1 MKSTLSVCF
10 LLAGVQTLVHGHRP
24 HCHSNE
30 YDHIYPTEPDSQV
43 EEAYPCKSKAYFKL
57 APSNAD
63 FAFRFYQLVVSEES
77 DKNVFFSPISISI
90 SFAMLALGAKS
101 ATLNQ
106 ILEGLA
112 FNMEKTQEKE
122 VHEGF
127 CHLICVLNH
136 TDCENQLNMGNALFI
151 EETLRP
157 LQTFLEDVKNFYDSE
172 VLYTDFQNSTAAE
185 KLINDYIGTKTYG
198 KITDLVQDLDP
209 QTVMVLVNYV
219 FFKAHW
225 EKPFDTF
232 NTGEEDFFV
241 DEKTTVRVN
250 MMYRQGIYKN
260 HYDKELSCWLVQV
273 PCSGNTAALFVLPD
287 EGKMKE
293 VEDALLQKAASKW
306 ENSLRNR
313 KIHLYIPKFSISGT
327 YDVKEIFRQMG
338 VIDVFTDQA
347 DLSGITEESGLKVS
361 KVVHKALLN
370 VHENGTEAAGVTVTE
385 FTWRSGSVFT
395 PRIKFNRP
403 FLIMI
408 VEKHTLSILFMG
420 KILNPCGK

>member
-219 FFKAHW
+219 FFKGK
-225 EKPFDTF
+225 ECC
-232 NTGEEDFFV
+232 
-241 DEKTTVRVN
+241 N
-250 MMYRQGIYKN
+250 M
-260 HYDKELSCWLVQV
+260 D
-273 PCSGNTAALFVLPD
+273 
-287 EGKMKE
+287 
-293 VEDALLQKAASKW
+293 
-306 ENSLRNR
+306 
-313 KIHLYIPKFSISGT
+313 LYC
-327 YDVKEIFRQMG
+327 M
-338 VIDVFTDQA
+338 
-347 DLSGITEESGLKVS
+347 
-361 KVVHKALLN
+361 H
-370 VHENGTEAAGVTVTE
+370 
-385 FTWRSGSVFT
+385 
-395 PRIKFNRP
+395 
-403 FLIMI
+403 
-408 VEKHTLSILFMG
+408 
-420 KILNPCGK
+420 